1 MLILNNNI
9 MSNLRSL
16 FYQHCAQTSPTP
28 LELEIIKAEG
38 IYLTDSA
45 NKKYMDLISGIS
57 VSNVGHCHPKVVEA
71 IKSQAEKYMHLMVY
85 GEYIYSPQVK
95 LAEKLANI
103 LPSHLNTTYFVNSGS
118 EAIEGAIKVAR
129 KYTDRSQLLSCVNA
143 YHGSTLGALSIMG
156 NEEYKKHFAPLIPD
170 TKLIRFGEIEDL
182 CLISNQTAAIVIEA
196 VQAEAGIRQAVP
208 EYWQNLQQ
216 KCKETGTLIICDEIQ
231 TGFGRTGKMFGFEFA
246 GFNPDIITI
255 AKGFGGGMPIGAFI
269 SSQEIMASLSTNPIL
284 GHISTFGGNPVTTA
298 AALATIEVIEEENLI
313 NNLFEKSEL
322 FKKHLK
328 NAPNVRDFRQAGLMM
343 ALEFDSFDVNKKII
357 DVCLNKGIITDWFL
371 FDSKSMRIAPP
382 LTIGEDEINK
392 ACEIIFDVLK
402 NL

>member
-1 MLILNNNI
+1 
-9 MSNLRSL
+9 MSNLRTL

-45 NKKYMDLISGIS
+45 NNKYMDLISGIS
-57 VSNVGHCHPKVVEA
+57 VSNVGHCHPKVIEA
-71 IKSQAEKYMHLMVY
+71 VKNQTEKFMHLMVY

-95 LAEKLANI
+95 LATKLASI
-103 LPSHLNTTYFVNSGS
+103 LPSHLNTSYFVNSGS

-129 KYTDRSQLLSCVNA
+129 KFTGRSELISCVNA

-156 NEEYKKHFAPLIPD
+156 NVNYKKHFAPLIPD
-170 TKLIRFGEIEDL
+170 TKLIRHGEIEDL
-182 CLISNQTAAIVIEA
+182 SFISNKTAAIVVEA
-196 VQAEAGIRQAVP
+196 IQAEAGIRFAQS
-208 EYWQNLQQ
+208 EYWQKLQE

-246 GFNPDIITI
+246 GFTPDIITI

-269 SSQEIMASLSTNPIL
+269 SSNEIMASLTTNPIL
-284 GHISTFGGNPVTTA
+284 GHISTFGGHPVTTA
-298 AALATIEVIEEENLI
+298 AALATIGVIEEENI
-313 NNLFEKSEL
+313 ISNIPEKAEL
-322 FKKHLK
+322 FKVHLK
-328 NAPNVRDFRQAGLMM
+328 NAPKVLEFRQAGLMM
-343 ALEFDSFDVNKKII
+343 ALEFDSFEMNKKII
-357 DVCLNKGIITDWFL
+357 DICLSKGIITDWFL

-382 LTIGEDEINK
+382 LTISKDEINK
-392 ACEIIFDVLK
+392 ACNIIFDVLK

>member
-1 MLILNNNI
+1 
-9 MSNLRSL
+9 MSNLRTL

-45 NKKYMDLISGIS
+45 NHKYMDLISGIS

-71 IKSQAEKYMHLMVY
+71 VRNQTEKFMHLMVY

-95 LAEKLANI
+95 LATKLASI
-103 LPSHLNTTYFVNSGS
+103 LPSHLNTSYFVNSGS

-129 KYTDRSQLLSCVNA
+129 KFTGRSELISCVNA

-156 NEEYKKHFAPLIPD
+156 NVDYKKYFAPLIPD
-170 TKLIRFGEIEDL
+170 TKLIRHGEIEDL
-182 CLISNQTAAIVIEA
+182 SFISNKTAAIVVEA
-196 VQAEAGIRQAVP
+196 IQAEAGIRFAQS
-208 EYWQNLQQ
+208 EYWQKLQE

-246 GFNPDIITI
+246 GFTPDIITI

-269 SSQEIMASLSTNPIL
+269 SSNEIMASLTTNPIL
-284 GHISTFGGNPVTTA
+284 GHISTFGGHPVTTA
-298 AALATIEVIEEENLI
+298 AALATIGVIEEENI
-313 NNLFEKSEL
+313 ISNIPEKAEL
-322 FKKHLK
+322 FKVHLK
-328 NAPNVRDFRQAGLMM
+328 NAPKVLEFRQAGLMM
-343 ALEFDSFDVNKKII
+343 ALEFDSFEMNKKII
-357 DVCLNKGIITDWFL
+357 DICLSKGIITDWFL

-382 LTIGEDEINK
+382 LTISKDEINK
-392 ACEIIFDVLK
+392 ACDIIFDVLK